1 MEPFLRP
8 RLQFIVVPI
17 VNVLARWRFNP
28 NTLTFIGLLLNCVA
42 GLLISQGF
50 LGWGGFVMTCLAMPL
65 DGLDGPLARKTGTQ
79 GKFGAFWDSTLDRY
93 AESALLVGL
102 VWYFL
107 AINDHLSVVV
117 TVVGLVGSLM
127 VSYCRARA
135 ESLGLH
141 GEVGLFS
148 RFGRFVLLAVGL
160 FVGALYPFAAVMMV
174 WLLAVLSNIT
184 AMQRMMHI
192 SRIT

>member
-8 RLQFIVVPI
+8 RLQFIVDPI
-17 VNVLARWRFNP
+17 VKVLAYWKFNP
-28 NTLTFIGLLLNCVA
+28 NTLTFIGLVLNCVA
-42 GLLISQGF
+42 GLLIANGY

-93 AESALLVGL
+93 AESALLAGL
-102 VWYFL
+102 TWYFL
-107 AINDHLSVVV
+107 SLNDHVSVIV
-117 TVVGLVGSLM
+117 TFFAVVGSIM
-127 VSYCRARA
+127 VSYCRAKA
-135 ESLGLH
+135 ESLGLN

-160 FVGALYPFAAVMMV
+160 FASGLFPFAAVIMV

>member
-1 MEPFLRP
+1 MEPFLRS
-8 RLQFIVVPI
+8 RLQFIVDPI
-17 VNVLARWRFNP
+17 VSVLARWRFNP
-28 NTLTFIGLLLNCVA
+28 NTLTFIGLVLNCVA
-42 GLLISQGF
+42 GLLIANSY
-50 LGWGGFVMTCLAMPL
+50 LAWGGFVMTCLAMPL

-93 AESALLVGL
+93 AESALLLGL
-102 VWYFL
+102 AWYFL
-107 AINDHLSVVV
+107 SLNDHISVLM
-117 TVVGLVGSLM
+117 TFFAVVGSIM
-127 VSYCRARA
+127 VSYCRAKA

-160 FVGALYPFAAVMMV
+160 FASGLFPFAAVIMI

-192 SRIT
+192 SHIT